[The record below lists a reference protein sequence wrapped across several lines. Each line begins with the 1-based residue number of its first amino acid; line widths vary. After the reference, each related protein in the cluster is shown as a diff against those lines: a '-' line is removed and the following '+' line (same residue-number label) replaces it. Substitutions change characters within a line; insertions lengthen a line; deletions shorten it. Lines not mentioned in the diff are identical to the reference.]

1 MSKEKNEK
9 KDKWGSIQYEE
20 ADDIYSRNQKSS
32 QRHITRSSPH
42 GVSLLVLLQYNQ
54 TVTAE
59 KQ

>member
-32 QRHITRSSPH
+32 QRRITRWSPH
-42 GVSLLVLLQYNQ
+42 RVSLLVLLQYNQ